1 MSAAAGKSD
10 SEAETH
16 SQSGARA
23 KHLNDIERG
32 YRKRQKSSSGRSASL
47 SFEKRRLAATM
58 SPLECLR
65 SERRGETDGMR
76 APSFL
81 PSFSGSEKEKD
92 KNRVRSN
99 LWTTADSTRGCVN
112 QLSPTVLLFVLFS
125 HGADKGELRA
135 FLLTR
140 LPNRPRIAHSTGTA
154 YKRRKSHLY
163 SAPEVHIATHIAL
176 ASAGAFVRK
185 KGLCQRVKGAVC
197 LASSLPNFYEPS
209 FPLPRQHLRGLQK
222 ERKSTE
228 EPSQS
233 RRGNLWHRKNTWQLL
248 QVEQTN
254 SVKDECKHGSLRPN

>member
-32 YRKRQKSSSGRSASL
+32 YRNKRQKSSSGRSASL

-81 PSFSGSEKEKD
+81 PSFSGSEQEKD

-99 LWTTADSTRGCVN
+99 LWTTADSTRSCVN
-112 QLSPTVLLFVLFS
+112 F
-125 HGADKGELRA
+125 LRLRC
-135 FLLTR
+135 FLLSFH
-140 LPNRPRIAHSTGTA
+140 AA
-154 YKRRKSHLY
+154 
-163 SAPEVHIATHIAL
+163 
-176 ASAGAFVRK
+176 
-185 KGLCQRVKGAVC
+185 VKGNYAPF
-197 LASSLPNFYEPS
+197 LHDY
-209 FPLPRQHLRGLQK
+209 
-222 ERKSTE
+222 
-228 EPSQS
+228 
-233 RRGNLWHRKNTWQLL
+233 
-248 QVEQTN
+248 
-254 SVKDECKHGSLRPN
+254 